1 MTGCC
6 SLNRVLRVL
15 MVALATIG
23 AMAAVLGEG
32 VVVSARPQPPASDG
46 PPATK
51 PRVAVFDADDP
62 RARARMD
69 QILDEWERR
78 SSQIESLH
86 AEFRRRDQD
95 VVLNDKTYFL
105 GRAYLQS
112 PNLAVLDFQSTDARF
127 DPAGAKPYER
137 FVCTGDE
144 VWHYVTEVREVVVY
158 PLGADERER
167 ALKEGPLPF
176 LFNFKAA
183 EAKRKYRM
191 NLRRE
196 DDDAFYIEILPQ
208 TEEDRDNFNQAIV
221 KLLRSSFQ
229 PEQLMLIDENKNSK
243 EFVFTRIDRNPQINP
258 EYFKGREPGKSWK
271 VIRNPAGVDRQPN
284 QGRPATTGANPT
296 SNNPARPVSGVQ
308 GDSVR

>member
-15 MVALATIG
+15 TVAFATI
-23 AMAAVLGEG
+23 AATAAVGG
-32 VVVSARPQPPASDG
+32 VGMVVSARPQPPADG
-46 PPATK
+46 PSPAK
-51 PRVAVFDADDP
+51 PKVAVFNADDP

-78 SSQIESLH
+78 SSQIRSLH

-95 VVLNDKTYFL
+95 VVLNEKTYFL
-105 GRAYLQS
+105 GRAYLQA

-127 DPAGAKPYER
+127 DPERAKPYER

-144 VWHYVTEVREVVVY
+144 VWHYVAEVREVVVY
-158 PLGADERER
+158 PLGTDERER

-208 TEEDRDNFNQAIV
+208 TEEERDNFNQAIV

-258 EYFKGREPGKSWK
+258 DYFKGREPGKSWK
-271 VIRNPAGVDRQPN
+271 VIRNPAGVDRQSNP
-284 QGRPATTGANPT
+284 RRAAIPGADANSYDNPT
-296 SNNPARPVSGVQ
+296 RPVSGVG
-308 GDSVR
+308 GDSVK